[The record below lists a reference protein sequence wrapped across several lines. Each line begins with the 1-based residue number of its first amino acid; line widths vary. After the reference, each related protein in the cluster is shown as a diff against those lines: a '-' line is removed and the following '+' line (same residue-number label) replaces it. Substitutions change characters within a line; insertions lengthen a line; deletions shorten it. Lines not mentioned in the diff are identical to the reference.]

1 MVLILVLM
9 EVRVVAVH
17 GMIQRFNLAEQDR
30 KGMPAER
37 VIHHISLQVVVA
49 VS

>member
-1 MVLILVLM
+1 MVPILVLL
-9 EVRVVAVH
+9 EVQVVAVH
-17 GMIQRFNLAEQDR
+17 GMIQRFSLAERDR
-30 KGMPAER
+30 KGMRAER